1 MPKGPRKGFKF
12 KKTSKPVTTETIS
25 YDQVEHETTTTPH
38 QKSRKQL
45 KGDKRKDNDAS
56 DSRASKSRKT
66 SNKSSSPAKSNKS
79 NKHNDNVDP
88 VEEDDPNKS
97 RYPQI
102 AFPLNKI
109 SSFVKANR
117 GKKTHG
123 EILDKITVDV
133 CAAESTGLES
143 YFNNK
148 VSSDDHHKGRQE
160 VLRVMKEVLD
170 EIPTEVTSNC
180 PEDSIF
186 HPEFVPGEKT
196 EVAVLN
202 NVLNALK
209 EQTALM
215 SQYESDVSEL
225 VTDHGL
231 WINGIPEADIQA
243 YSSQAEN
250 SDNGSNANI
259 EETKKSYEEILT
271 DIETTCQGILE
282 DTKKISEVESQAAKT
297 QERLYNS
304 YNKVRFDSAAG
315 IPLPDNTDT
324 KDLVKNLQ
332 KK

>member
-1 MPKGPRKGFKF
+1 M
-12 KKTSKPVTTETIS
+12 
-25 YDQVEHETTTTPH
+25 EHETTTTPH
-38 QKSRKQL
+38 QKTRKQL

-66 SNKSSSPAKSNKS
+66 SNKSSTSPIKSNKS
-79 NKHNDNVDP
+79 SKYNENVNP

-109 SSFVKANR
+109 SSFVKTNR
-117 GKKTHG
+117 GKRTHG

-133 CAAESTGLES
+133 CAVEAAGLES

-148 VSSDDHHKGRQE
+148 ITNDDNHKGRQE

-180 PEDSIF
+180 PEDSTF
-186 HPEFVPGEKT
+186 YPEFVPGEKT

-202 NVLNALK
+202 NVLSALK
-209 EQTALM
+209 EQTSLM
-215 SQYESDVSEL
+215 SQYESNISEL

-243 YSSQAEN
+243 YSNQLEN
-250 SDNGSNANI
+250 NDNGSNANM
-259 EETKKSYEEILT
+259 EETKKSYEEILS

-282 DTKKISEVESQAAKT
+282 DTKQISEVESRAAKT